1 MLYMLFFGCAVIG
14 GTIMFIQF
22 CLMFMGFGGI
32 EDIDGIDLSI
42 PDSSDINAVPA
53 VEHGGS
59 YGLFRVLS
67 FRTIVAGITLF
78 GLGGLLGLFATTQFG
93 IDSKYKDV
101 IGVITACVFGLSA
114 VYAVYYLYNF
124 MYSLQFSGSVQENT
138 LVGAK
143 GTVYVTIPA
152 NASGNGKVLVNHQ
165 QRTMEY
171 EALTKGEVLKSGV
184 PIMVIRIIAPE
195 IVEVSGIVG
204 S

>member
-22 CLMFMGFGGI
+22 CLMFMGFGGV

-42 PDSSDINAVPA
+42 PDTGNIDAVPA

-67 FRTIVAGITLF
+67 FRTIVAGVTLF
-78 GLGGLLGLFATTQFG
+78 GLGGLTGLFATAQFG
-93 IDSKYKDV
+93 IDSKYEDV
-101 IGVITACVFGLSA
+101 IGVSTACIFGLSA
-114 VYAVYYLYNF
+114 VYVVYYLYNF

-138 LVGAK
+138 LIGAK

-152 NASGNGKVLVNHQ
+152 ESSGNGKVLVNHQ

-171 EALTKGEVLKSGV
+171 EAMTKGEELKSGV
-184 PIMVIRIIAPE
+184 PITVIRVVAPE
-195 IVEVSGIVG
+195 IVEVSRIVG